1 MTQNKLIQAAQEARK
16 RAYAKYSNFYV
27 GAAVQTRDGKIF
39 QGCNIENAS
48 YSLTI

>member
-39 QGCNIENAS
+39 QGCNIVNAS
-48 YSLTI
+48 